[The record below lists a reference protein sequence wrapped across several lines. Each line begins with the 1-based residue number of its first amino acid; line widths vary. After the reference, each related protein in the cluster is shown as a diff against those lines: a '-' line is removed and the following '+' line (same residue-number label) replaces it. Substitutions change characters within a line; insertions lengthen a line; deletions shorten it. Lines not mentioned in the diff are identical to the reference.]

1 MFELSAFAGH
11 RGHSNRVAV
20 ANRAP
25 LPELNLALPPFC
37 CRDSRCLTDGSLGSG
52 RGTTAKKT
60 LEAPASVFFP
70 SKNCPPPPPH
80 TLSDT
85 SCRSHVLGRPGTHLL
100 RRVRALA
107 LVKTP
112 ARAVLA
118 ISHTTKT
125 NKKNTFGVVTSVFVR
140 RDSMFDNHRVPYR
153 GHDDLSSQVSVYI
166 EPCLAFPSHVKSSLD
181 TSWSWSPPELEL
193 AVEEL

>member
-125 NKKNTFGVVTSVFVR
+125 SKRIRSELSHLFSCGAIPCSTTTACHTGVTMTCPR
-140 RDSMFDNHRVPYR
+140 RFRSI
-153 GHDDLSSQVSVYI
+153 SSPAS
-166 EPCLAFPSHVKSSLD
+166 PFPA
-181 TSWSWSPPELEL
+181 T
-193 AVEEL
+193 